1 MTQETKQQIES
12 LLSEEKMVEALNI
25 LKEHYDDAFLLLA
38 RYNNVL
44 RYYNYNNGLIEESE
58 FNRTIALKKLY
69 NDNDTRRN

>member
-38 RYNNVL
+38 RYSNVL
-44 RYYNYNNGLIEESE
+44 RYYNYNNGLIEKSE
-58 FNRTIALKKLY
+58 FDRTVAQIKWAIKEIIQ
-69 NDNDTRRN
+69 

>member
-12 LLSEEKMVEALNI
+12 LLEALNI

-44 RYYNYNNGLIEESE
+44 RHYNKGLIEKSE
-58 FNRTIALKKLY
+58 FDRTVAQIKWAIKEIIQ
-69 NDNDTRRN
+69 